1 MLSEFLKSVADEYMI
16 EFRNDGI
23 QRTLELR
30 VSRDG
35 MTKSTSLPYE
45 YLTNELS
52 IVRVIREAIDE
63 IDEGLLGQ

>member
-1 MLSEFLKSVADEYMI
+1 MLSEYLKSVAGDYKI
-16 EFRNDGI
+16 EFRNDDT

-45 YLTNELS
+45 YLTDELS